1 MKGSEKKF
9 DKIVLTEKK
18 FDIVVLTE
26 KDNEVKS
33 LATGKIKNN

>member
-1 MKGSEKKF
+1 MRKNLKRSEKKF

-26 KDNEVKS
+26 KDNFWWS
-33 LATGKIKNN
+33 